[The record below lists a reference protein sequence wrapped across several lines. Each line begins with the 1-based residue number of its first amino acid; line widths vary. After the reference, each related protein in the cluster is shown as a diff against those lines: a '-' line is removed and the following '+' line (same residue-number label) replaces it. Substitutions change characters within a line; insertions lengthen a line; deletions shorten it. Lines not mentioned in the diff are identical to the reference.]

1 MKCPYCSKEIHFE
14 PSGFHAYSYNNSEEN
29 EESEEDETGFD
40 VAHGF
45 CPSCTNLIVLVRD
58 GAVQFDRSGER
69 YLDPISSQEI
79 VHPKNAT
86 SRPVPQEVPE
96 KYAKDFDEACA
107 VLLASPKASAAI
119 SRRLLQT
126 IIREEYKINGRSL
139 AEEIEKFIKL
149 KDIPSYIADAVDAV
163 RNIGNFAAHP
173 LKDTNTGE
181 IIEVEPGEA
190 EWLLDVL
197 EAVFD
202 FVFVQ
207 PEKLKARKE
216 SLNKKLADLGKPT
229 MKDSANSK

>member
-14 PSGFHAYSYNNSEEN
+14 PSEVHVYGYDKP
-29 EESEEDETGFD
+29 EDGSTGFD
-40 VAHGF
+40 IAHGF
-45 CPSCTNLIVLVRD
+45 CPSCINLIILVRD
-58 GAVQFDRSGER
+58 GVFQTDEYRTDF
-69 YLDPISSQEI
+69 LDPINSQEI
-79 VHPKNAT
+79 VYPKNANP
-86 SRPVPQEVPE
+86 RAIPQEVPE
-96 KYAKDFDEACA
+96 KYTNDFDEACA

-119 SRRLLQT
+119 SRRLLQR
-126 IIREEYKINGRSL
+126 IIREEFKITERSL
-139 AEEIEKFIKL
+139 AEEIEKFIRL
-149 KDIPSYIADAVDAV
+149 KDTPSYIADVVDAI

-181 IIEVEPGEA
+181 IVEVEPGEA

-207 PEKLKARKE
+207 PEKLRVRKE
-216 SLNKKLADLGKPT
+216 SLNKKLTELGKPT

>member
-14 PSGFHAYSYNNSEEN
+14 PTQAHAYSYDNPEEET
-29 EESEEDETGFD
+29 EEEEKGFD
-40 VAHGF
+40 IAHGF

-58 GAVQFDRSGER
+58 GIIQLDQRGKE
-69 YLDPISSQEI
+69 YLDPINSQEI
-79 VHPKNAT
+79 AHPKNANP
-86 SRPVPQEVPE
+86 RAVPKEVPE
-96 KYAKDFDEACA
+96 KYSEDFDEACA

-126 IIREEYKINGRSL
+126 IIREEYKISERSL
-139 AEEIEKFIKL
+139 AEEIDKFIKL
-149 KDIPSYIADAVDAV
+149 KDTPSYIADAVDAV

-181 IIEVEPGEA
+181 IVEVEPGEA

-202 FVFVQ
+202 FAFVQ